1 MAFIFGWAVKCHWQC
16 LFLTVVL
23 SCPFSQ
29 LLSVIT
35 ALMCSINL
43 LNHMCYSHQSHEQS
57 ISASQAQRHACNA
70 GGQWLPDMK
79 ELAGGRDDWQQPG
92 DAPERIT
99 WEAIRRY
106 APEVLLLCP
115 CSSNL
120 ERSLGE
126 VCSLAAQ
133 PGWWALPAV
142 KAGRVFICDHSLF
155 SRPGPRS
162 ATHPQLCNVHLSVC
176 DSTC

>member
-1 MAFIFGWAVKCHWQC
+1 MRLYAC
-16 LFLTVVL
+16 
-23 SCPFSQ
+23 FSQ
-29 LLSVIT
+29 T
-35 ALMCSINL
+35 AVPCVT
-43 LNHMCYSHQSHEQS
+43 
-57 ISASQAQRHACNA
+57 

-79 ELAGGRDDWQQPG
+79 ELAGGCDAWQQPG
-92 DAPERIT
+92 DAPERVT
-99 WEAIRRY
+99 WEAIRHY

-120 ERSLGE
+120 ERSLSE

-162 ATHPQLCNVHLSVC
+162 VISVLPLFSNFDAAIQPVLIWITVNANKC
-176 DSTC
+176 QQRMSL

>member
-1 MAFIFGWAVKCHWQC
+1 
-16 LFLTVVL
+16 
-23 SCPFSQ
+23 
-29 LLSVIT
+29 
-35 ALMCSINL
+35 MCQ
-43 LNHMCYSHQSHEQS
+43 SHQSHEQS
-57 ISASQAQRHACNA
+57 TSASQTQTHACNA

-142 KAGRVFICDHSLF
+142 KAGRVYICDHSLF

-162 ATHPQLCNVHLSVC
+162 ATHPQLSSVHLSVC
-176 DSTC
+176 DSTY

>member
-1 MAFIFGWAVKCHWQC
+1 
-16 LFLTVVL
+16 
-23 SCPFSQ
+23 
-29 LLSVIT
+29 
-35 ALMCSINL
+35 MC
-43 LNHMCYSHQSHEQS
+43 QSHVHLPVTC
-57 ISASQAQRHACNA
+57 ASQAQTHACIA

-142 KAGRVFICDHSLF
+142 KAGRVYICDHSLF

-162 ATHPQLCNVHLSVC
+162 PPHPAAVQQLLLILLPNPKSLLCFLLPNSLLFIHPSINPPSC
-176 DSTC
+176 